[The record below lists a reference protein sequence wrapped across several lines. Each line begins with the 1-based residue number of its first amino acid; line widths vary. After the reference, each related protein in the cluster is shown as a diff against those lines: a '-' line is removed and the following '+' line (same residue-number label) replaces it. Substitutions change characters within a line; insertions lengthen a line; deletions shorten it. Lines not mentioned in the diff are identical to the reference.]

1 MSNVSIMPPM
11 YENHI
16 AKVAWA
22 SIICHASLT
31 TSLSLSLPQSCINE
45 ALTLVL
51 GIPLHT
57 D

>member
-1 MSNVSIMPPM
+1 MSDVSIMPPM

-22 SIICHASLT
+22 RIICHASLT